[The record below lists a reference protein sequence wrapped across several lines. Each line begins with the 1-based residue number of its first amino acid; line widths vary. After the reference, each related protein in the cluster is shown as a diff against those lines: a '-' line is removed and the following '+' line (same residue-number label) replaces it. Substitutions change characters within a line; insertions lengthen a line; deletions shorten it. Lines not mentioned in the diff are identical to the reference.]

1 MYRMRITFSKFGK
14 ARWIGNLDLHRTW
27 ARILRRAKVP
37 IAYSQGFNPQPRM
50 QLASALPLGS
60 MSECEILDIWVLES
74 IATVTLQ
81 NDLATG
87 LPSGIEV
94 IEIAAV
100 DLKEKSLQSRL
111 RAAEYIIELEDDIDL
126 KGLQQIIDKLLSMKS
141 IIRQNRGKDY
151 DMRSLIHVLDI
162 VSGDSIPQK
171 MFVRLSACPG
181 ATGRPSELLKYMGIT
196 AKSIN
201 RTKLLF
207 VDNDG

>member
-1 MYRMRITFSKFGK
+1 MRITFSKFGK

>member
-60 MSECEILDIWVLES
+60 MSECEILDIWVLEA
-74 IATVTLQ
+74 ITTATLQ
-81 NDLATG
+81 NNLATG

-94 IEIAAV
+94 IEITAV

-111 RAAEYIIELEDDIDL
+111 RAAEYIIELEDYIDL
-126 KGLQQIIDKLLSMKS
+126 NVLQEIIDKLLNMKS

-151 DMRSLIHVLDI
+151 DMRSLIQVLDI
-162 VSGDSIPQK
+162 VSADSIPQK

-181 ATGRPSELLKYMGIT
+181 ATGRPSELLEYMGIN

>member
-60 MSECEILDIWVLES
+60 MSECEILDIWVLEA
-74 IATVTLQ
+74 ITTAALQ
-81 NDLATG
+81 NNLATG

-94 IEIAAV
+94 IEITAV

-111 RAAEYIIELEDDIDL
+111 RAAEYIIELEDYIDL
-126 KGLQQIIDKLLSMKS
+126 KVLQEIIDKLLNMKS

-151 DMRSLIHVLDI
+151 DMRVLIQVLDI

-181 ATGRPSELLKYMGIT
+181 ATGRPSELLEYMDIN

>member
-94 IEIAAV
+94 IDITAV

-126 KGLQQIIDKLLSMKS
+126 KGLQQIIDKLLSMNS

-181 ATGRPSELLKYMGIT
+181 ATGRPSELLEYMDIN

>member
-60 MSECEILDIWVLES
+60 MSECEILDIWVLEA
-74 IATVTLQ
+74 ITTATLQ

-111 RAAEYIIELEDDIDL
+111 RAAEYIIELEDYIDL
-126 KGLQQIIDKLLSMKS
+126 KVLQEIIYKLLSMKS

-151 DMRSLIHVLDI
+151 DMRSLIQVLDI
-162 VSGDSIPQK
+162 VSADSIPQK

-181 ATGRPSELLKYMGIT
+181 ATGRPSELLEYMGIN

>member
-60 MSECEILDIWVLES
+60 MSECEILDIWVLEA
-74 IATVTLQ
+74 ITTATLQ
-81 NDLATG
+81 NNLATG

-94 IEIAAV
+94 IEITAV

-111 RAAEYIIELEDDIDL
+111 RAAEYIIELEDYIDL
-126 KGLQQIIDKLLSMKS
+126 NVLQEIIDKLLNMKS

-151 DMRSLIHVLDI
+151 DMRALIQELDI

-181 ATGRPSELLKYMGIT
+181 ATGRPSELLEYMGIN

>member
-1 MYRMRITFSKFGK
+1 MRITFSKFGK

-60 MSECEILDIWVLES
+60 MSECEILDIWVLEA
-74 IATVTLQ
+74 ITTTTLQ
-81 NDLATG
+81 NNLATG

-94 IEIAAV
+94 IDITAV

-111 RAAEYIIELEDDIDL
+111 RAAEYIIELEDYIDL
-126 KGLQQIIDKLLSMKS
+126 KVLQEIIDKLLSMKS

-151 DMRSLIHVLDI
+151 DMRSLIQVLDI

-181 ATGRPSELLKYMGIT
+181 ATGRPSELLEYMDIN

>member
-60 MSECEILDIWVLES
+60 MSECEILDIWMLEA
-74 IATVTLQ
+74 ITTTTLQ
-81 NDLATG
+81 NNLATR

-94 IEIAAV
+94 IDITAV

-111 RAAEYIIELEDDIDL
+111 RAAEYIIELEDYIDL
-126 KGLQQIIDKLLSMKS
+126 KVLQEIIDKLLNMKS

-151 DMRSLIHVLDI
+151 DMRSLIQVLDI
-162 VSGDSIPQK
+162 VSADSIPQK

-201 RTKLLF
+201 STKLLF

>member
-1 MYRMRITFSKFGK
+1 MRITFSKFGK

-126 KGLQQIIDKLLSMKS
+126 KGLQEIIDKLLSMKS

>member
-1 MYRMRITFSKFGK
+1 MYRIRITFSKFGK

-27 ARILRRAKVP
+27 ARILRRAGVP

-50 QLASALPLGS
+50 QLASALPLGI
-60 MSECEILDIWVLES
+60 MSECELLDIWVLEP
-74 IATVTLQ
+74 IASDSLQ

-94 IEIAAV
+94 IEIVEV
-100 DLKEKSLQSRL
+100 DVKEKSLQSRL
-111 RAAEYIIELEDDIDL
+111 YAAEYVIELEDYMDIQV
-126 KGLQQIIDKLLSMKS
+126 LQEILDKLLGMES
-141 IIRQNRGKDY
+141 IIRQRRGKDY
-151 DMRSLIHVLDI
+151 DMRPLIQVLDI
-162 VSGDSIPQK
+162 VSGDSVPQK
-171 MFVRLSACPG
+171 IFVRFSACPG
-181 ATGRPSELLKYMGIT
+181 ATGRPSELLEYMDVT